1 MKTLLLAAVT
11 LCVATPIMA
20 QPAPAPAVKE
30 APADPARLAAAKPV
44 IDKLWP
50 LGTYRRMMDGT
61 MSKMMDA
68 MIDTAMGMKPSDF
81 AKMGGA
87 ASEASIGE
95 AVTKADPHFRERMKI
110 SMDVMM
116 GEMIPLMEKVEPQ
129 VRESL
134 SIIYARKYTAS
145 QLNDMVA
152 FFATPT
158 GALYARESMLVFM
171 DPEMLKGMQA
181 FTPELVSAMPAIM
194 KKVEAATAHLP
205 PLPKPKAA
213 SDEDIANAASAIE
226 SAADA
231 ATAESDADPAYDP
244 ANWSA
249 EDRAT
254 HATLES
260 QYSAAG
266 DKFFGFSEE
275 ASARAKAKMNA
286 KK

>member
-1 MKTLLLAAVT
+1 MKTLFLAAVA
-11 LCVATPIMA
+11 LGVAAPIMA
-20 QPAPAPAVKE
+20 QPAPAPTVRE

-68 MIDTAMGMKPSDF
+68 MIDTALGMKPSDF

-110 SMDVMM
+110 SMDIMM

-152 FFATPT
+152 FFTTPT
-158 GALYARESMLVFM
+158 GSIYARESMLVFM

-181 FTPELVSAMPAIM
+181 FTPELIAAMPAIM
-194 KKVEAATAHLP
+194 KKVDAATAHLP
-205 PLPKPKAA
+205 PLPKPNDNK
-213 SDEDIANAASAIE
+213 DEATTIAE
-226 SAADA
+226 SAGAAAADVAGA
-231 ATAESDADPAYDP
+231 AADPAYDP

-254 HATLES
+254 HATLEA

-266 DKFFGFSEE
+266 DKFFGFSDE
-275 ASARAKAKMNA
+275 ASARAKAKMN
-286 KK
+286 KKK